1 MSVALSGVHILAC
14 RLLAH
19 LSELYILAWSLKA
32 VKLDEQAQLGAPA
45 ASVMCCPNLAIE
57 CLHAGQ
63 YVCACMDVV

>member
-1 MSVALSGVHILAC
+1 MSVALSGVHILAR

-45 ASVMCCPNLAIE
+45 ASVMCCPNWPLNVFM
-57 CLHAGQ
+57 LGSMYVHAW
-63 YVCACMDVV
+63 M